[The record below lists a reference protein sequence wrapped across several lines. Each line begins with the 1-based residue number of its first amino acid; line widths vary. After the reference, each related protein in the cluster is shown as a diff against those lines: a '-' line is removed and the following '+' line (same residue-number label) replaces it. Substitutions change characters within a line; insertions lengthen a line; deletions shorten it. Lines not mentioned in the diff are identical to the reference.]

1 MPSIDD
7 IASAWALRCDAG
19 ALDVAEQTELDSWL
33 DADRRHRGA
42 FVRAQAVL
50 NWLDAAPNTQA
61 VSNTQPAPEVADPME
76 QHARPR
82 RRWMRMAGLG
92 TLTAMAASLALFL
105 LVPSAPDYA
114 TEIGEQ
120 RQVTLDDGSI
130 AALNTDS
137 QLDVAYSDARRD
149 LTLRGGEAW
158 FKVAHNRARPF
169 EVRVGKVHVRA
180 TGTAFSVRRIDRGV
194 RVVVSE
200 GRVLAWVEGSPQP
213 PIAISRGDEAVL
225 RPDLAVQHAAVT
237 VDVDQALAWRRG
249 EIGLDG
255 QSGAEAAAEFNR
267 YSTRPI
273 RVVNPRAAQ
282 YRLVGYF
289 QTSQSQE
296 FALALAKL
304 THSQVSQKGNEII
317 IE

>member
-1 MPSIDD
+1 MPSPMSSIDD

-19 ALDVAEQTELDSWL
+19 TLDVAEQTELDSWL

-61 VSNTQPAPEVADPME
+61 SPEAAVPVEEPA
-76 QHARPR
+76 PR
-82 RRWMRMAGLG
+82 RRNWMRIAGLG
-92 TLTAMAASLALFL
+92 TVTAMPASLALFL
-105 LVPSAPDYA
+105 LVPSAADYA

-149 LTLRGGEAW
+149 LRLRGGEAW

-180 TGTAFSVRRIDRGV
+180 TGTAFSVRRIGRGV

-213 PIAISRGDEAVL
+213 PIVISRGDEAVL
-225 RPDLAVQHAAVT
+225 RPDLAMQHAPVT

-249 EIGLDG
+249 EISLDG
-255 QSGAEAAAEFNR
+255 QSGVEAAAEFNR
-267 YSTRPI
+267 
-273 RVVNPRAAQ
+273 
-282 YRLVGYF
+282 
-289 QTSQSQE
+289 
-296 FALALAKL
+296 
-304 THSQVSQKGNEII
+304 
-317 IE
+317 